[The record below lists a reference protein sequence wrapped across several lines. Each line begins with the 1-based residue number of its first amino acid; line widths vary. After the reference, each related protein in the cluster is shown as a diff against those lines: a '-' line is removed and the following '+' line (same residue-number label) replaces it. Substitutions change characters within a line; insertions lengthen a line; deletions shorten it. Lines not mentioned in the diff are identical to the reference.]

1 MYLFYDRVKEVCR
14 KQNTTITTVLKKIGV
29 TTASVGNWKKG
40 TIPNGNIL
48 IKLSKELNVSID
60 YLLELTDNPEIN
72 K

>member
-1 MYLFYDRVKEVCR
+1 MFYERVKQVC
-14 KQNTTITTVLKKIGV
+14 KEKNTTITAVLKKIGV

-40 TIPNGNIL
+40 ALPSGPVL
-48 IKLSKELNVSID
+48 RKLSEELNVSVD